1 MTFRLL
7 SKIISDGKNVWK
19 IAVGLFMLNSLFQ
32 APRSTFDAFVGRLLY
47 PEFWAPIIIICGLA
61 YLTSKSKHKIVI

>member
-1 MTFRLL
+1 
-7 SKIISDGKNVWK
+7 
-19 IAVGLFMLNSLFQ
+19 MLNSLFQ

-47 PEFWAPIIIICGLA
+47 PEFWAPIIIIWGLA